1 MKTVQQSFRL
11 FMAKLNGS
19 WHERALWLYMAI
31 VFGHWSE
38 HLAQVYQVYVL
49 GWLPKD
55 AGGVLGLWY
64 PLLAQSE
71 VLHIAYNGSMWLG
84 LFLLLPGM
92 KQASRWWKIALIL
105 QSWHLFEHFLLQYQ
119 YITKHFFFKATVQ
132 TGIGQLLIPR
142 VELHF
147 LYNLLVFIPL
157 VLAYYYYFAKELPPQ
172 YQMDS

>member
-1 MKTVQQSFRL
+1 MV
-11 FMAKLNGS
+11 
-19 WHERALWLYMAI
+19 I

-49 GWLPKD
+49 GWLPQD
-55 AGGVLGLWY
+55 ACGVLGLWY

-84 LFLLLPGM
+84 LLLLLPGM
-92 KQASRWWKIALIL
+92 KQARGWWKVALVL

-119 YITKHFFFKATVQ
+119 YLTKQFFFQATVQ
-132 TGIGQLLIPR
+132 TSIGQLLIPR

-147 LYNLLVFIPL
+147 FYNLMVFIPL
-157 VLAYYYYFAKELPPQ
+157 VIAYYIYFAKEPLTQ
-172 YQMDS
+172 YQMDA